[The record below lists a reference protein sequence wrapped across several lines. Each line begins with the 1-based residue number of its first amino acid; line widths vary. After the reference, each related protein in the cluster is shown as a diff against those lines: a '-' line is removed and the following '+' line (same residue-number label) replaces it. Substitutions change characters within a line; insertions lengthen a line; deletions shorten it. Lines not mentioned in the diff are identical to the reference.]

1 MHALC
6 LKLGL
11 YTDVGTL
18 TCADLPGTAG
28 YWSLDAE
35 TFAEWGVDYVK
46 TDGCHIAPEQL
57 RLNYETLGAAL
68 NATGR
73 PMVYSCSWPWYLVSK
88 GITVTVALLFDQ
100 PSVCMCAHVHRTA
113 QLILIVIA
121 SF

>member
-1 MHALC
+1 MHALG

-11 YTDVGTL
+11 YTDAGTL

-28 YWSLDAE
+28 HWTLDAE

-46 TDGCHIAPEQL
+46 TDGCHIAPEEL
-57 RLNYETLGAAL
+57 HINYEAWGAAL

-88 GITVTVALLFDQ
+88 GITVTVALFSCIINLLLVTR
-100 PSVCMCAHVHRTA
+100 VCSYVIHTRTIE
-113 QLILIVIA
+113 LV
-121 SF
+121 